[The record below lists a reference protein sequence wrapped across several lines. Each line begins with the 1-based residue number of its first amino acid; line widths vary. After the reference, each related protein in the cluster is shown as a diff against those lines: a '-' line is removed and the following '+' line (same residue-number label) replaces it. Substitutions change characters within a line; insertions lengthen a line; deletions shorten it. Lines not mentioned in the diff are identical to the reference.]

1 MLRRR
6 ADPDCLDDLEA
17 GGALVA
23 MRAPTALV
31 LADQGLIPSA
41 QRASLAETSRP
52 VREECIDPTT
62 LKLTD
67 VGKVFDQLEAIRSIS
82 LNVAKGEFV
91 SLLGP
96 SGCGKSTLLMMMGGL
111 IAPTSGNIV
120 IDGSKVSGPRAD
132 VGVVFQTP
140 ILLPWR
146 SVLDNVLL
154 PIEFLNLPR
163 KDFIDRAHTLLK
175 TVKLEDFAG
184 ALPRQLSGGMRQR
197 VSICRAL
204 INDPS
209 TLLMDEPFSA
219 LDAFTR
225 DEMSVDLLR
234 IWQTYRKTIIFVT
247 HSIREAVFL
256 SDRIVVLGKRPAT
269 VIDEVDVALPRPR
282 GLEMMEE
289 NDFNQYVRHLRRSIE
304 AGHAI

>member
-1 MLRRR
+1 M
-6 ADPDCLDDLEA
+6 
-17 GGALVA
+17 
-23 MRAPTALV
+23 TALV
-31 LADQGLIPSA
+31 LTGQSPIPDAKKAGL
-41 QRASLAETSRP
+41 LGTSRTN
-52 VREECIDPTT
+52 REECIDATT
-62 LKLTD
+62 LQLTN

-82 LNVAKGEFV
+82 LAVAKGEFV

-96 SGCGKSTLLMMMGGL
+96 SGCGKSTLLLMIAGL
-111 IAPTSGNIV
+111 IEPTSGDVIV
-120 IDGSKVSGPRAD
+120 GGSNVLRPRAD

-163 KDFIDRAHTLLK
+163 KNFIERAYALLK
-175 TVKLEDFAG
+175 MVKLEDFAG

-234 IWQTYRKTIIFVT
+234 IWQTYQKTIIFVT

-256 SDRIVVLGKRPAT
+256 SDRICVLGKRPAT
-269 VIDEVDVALPRPR
+269 IIDEIDVGLSRPR
-282 GLEMMEE
+282 CLEMMEE
-289 NDFNQYVRHLRRSIE
+289 NEFNQYVRHLRRSIE
-304 AGHAI
+304 AGHAH

>member
-1 MLRRR
+1 M
-6 ADPDCLDDLEA
+6 
-17 GGALVA
+17 
-23 MRAPTALV
+23 TALV
-31 LADQGLIPSA
+31 LTGQSPIPDAKKAGL
-41 QRASLAETSRP
+41 LGTSRTN
-52 VREECIDPTT
+52 REECIDATT
-62 LKLTD
+62 LQLAN

-82 LNVAKGEFV
+82 LAVAKGEFV

-96 SGCGKSTLLMMMGGL
+96 SGCGKSTLLLMIAGL
-111 IAPTSGNIV
+111 IEPTSGDVIV
-120 IDGSKVSGPRAD
+120 GGSNVLRPRAD

-163 KDFIDRAHTLLK
+163 KNFIERAYALLK
-175 TVKLEDFAG
+175 MVKLEDFAG

-234 IWQTYRKTIIFVT
+234 IWQAYQKTIIFVT

-256 SDRIVVLGKRPAT
+256 SDRICVFGKRPAT
-269 VIDEVDVALPRPR
+269 IIDEIDVGLSRPR
-282 GLEMMEE
+282 CLEMMEE
-289 NDFNQYVRHLRRSIE
+289 NEFNQYVRHLRGSIE
-304 AGHAI
+304 AGHAD

>member
-1 MLRRR
+1 M
-6 ADPDCLDDLEA
+6 
-17 GGALVA
+17 
-23 MRAPTALV
+23 TALV
-31 LADQGLIPSA
+31 LTGQSPMADA
-41 QRASLAETSRP
+41 QKANPLGTSRAI
-52 VREECIDPTT
+52 REECIDATT
-62 LKLTD
+62 LQLTN

-82 LNVAKGEFV
+82 LAVAKGEFV

-96 SGCGKSTLLMMMGGL
+96 SGCGKSTLLLMIAGL
-111 IAPTSGNIV
+111 ITPTSGDIIV
-120 IDGSKVSGPRAD
+120 GGSNVLRPRAD

-154 PIEFLNLPR
+154 PIEFLKLPR
-163 KDFIDRAHTLLK
+163 KNFIERAYALLK
-175 TVKLEDFAG
+175 MVKLEDFAG

-234 IWQTYRKTIIFVT
+234 IWQTYQKTIIFVT
-247 HSIREAVFL
+247 HSIREAVLL
-256 SDRIVVLGKRPAT
+256 SDRIFVLGKRPAT
-269 VIDEVDVALPRPR
+269 IIDEIDVGLSRPR
-282 GLEMMEE
+282 CLEMMEE
-289 NDFNQYVRHLRRSIE
+289 NEFNQYVRHLRRSIE
-304 AGHAI
+304 ASHAR

>member
-1 MLRRR
+1 M
-6 ADPDCLDDLEA
+6 
-17 GGALVA
+17 
-23 MRAPTALV
+23 TALV
-31 LADQGLIPSA
+31 LTDQSPLPDG
-41 QRASLAETSRP
+41 QKASLLGTSRAI
-52 VREECIDPTT
+52 REECIDATT
-62 LKLTD
+62 LQLTN
-67 VGKVFDQLEAIRSIS
+67 VGKIFDQLEAIRSIS
-82 LNVAKGEFV
+82 LAVAKGEFV

-96 SGCGKSTLLMMMGGL
+96 SGCGKSTLLLMIAGL
-111 IAPTSGNIV
+111 ITPTSGDIIV
-120 IDGSKVSGPRAD
+120 GGSNVLRPRAD

-163 KDFIDRAHTLLK
+163 KNFIERAYALLK
-175 TVKLEDFAG
+175 MVKLEDFAG

-234 IWQTYRKTIIFVT
+234 IWQTYQKTIIFVT

-256 SDRIVVLGKRPAT
+256 SDRIFVLGKRPAT
-269 VIDEVDVALPRPR
+269 IIDEIDIGLSRPR
-282 GLEMMEE
+282 RLEMMEE
-289 NDFNQYVRHLRRSIE
+289 NEFNQYVRHLRRSIE
-304 AGHAI
+304 AGHAP

>member
-1 MLRRR
+1 M
-6 ADPDCLDDLEA
+6 
-17 GGALVA
+17 
-23 MRAPTALV
+23 TALV
-31 LADQGLIPSA
+31 LTDQSPLPDG
-41 QRASLAETSRP
+41 QKASLLGTSRAI
-52 VREECIDPTT
+52 REECIDATT
-62 LKLTD
+62 LQLTN
-67 VGKVFDQLEAIRSIS
+67 VGKIFDQLEAIRSIS
-82 LNVAKGEFV
+82 LAVAKGEFV

-96 SGCGKSTLLMMMGGL
+96 SGCGKSTLLLMMAGL
-111 IAPTSGNIV
+111 ITPTSGNVIV
-120 IDGSKVSGPRAD
+120 GGSNVRTPRAD

-163 KDFIDRAHTLLK
+163 KNFIERAYALLK
-175 TVKLEDFAG
+175 MVRLEDFAG

-225 DEMSVDLLR
+225 DKMSVDLLR
-234 IWQTYRKTIIFVT
+234 IWQTYQKTIIFVT
-247 HSIREAVFL
+247 HCIREAVFL
-256 SDRIVVLGKRPAT
+256 SDRVFVLGNRPAT
-269 VIDEVDVALPRPR
+269 IIDEMKIGLPRPR
-282 GLEMMEE
+282 ALEMMEE
-289 NDFNQYVRHLRRSIE
+289 NDFNQYVRHLRCSIE
-304 AGHAI
+304 AGHAH

>member
-1 MLRRR
+1 M
-6 ADPDCLDDLEA
+6 
-17 GGALVA
+17 
-23 MRAPTALV
+23 TALV
-31 LADQGLIPSA
+31 LTGQSPMPDA
-41 QRASLAETSRP
+41 QKASLLGTSHTI
-52 VREECIDPTT
+52 REKCIDATT
-62 LKLTD
+62 LQLTN

-82 LNVAKGEFV
+82 LAVAKGEFV

-96 SGCGKSTLLMMMGGL
+96 SGCGKSTLLLMIAGL
-111 IAPTSGNIV
+111 ITPTSGDIIV
-120 IDGSKVSGPRAD
+120 GGSNVLRPRAD

-163 KDFIDRAHTLLK
+163 KNFIERAYALLK
-175 TVKLEDFAG
+175 MVKLEDFAG

-234 IWQTYRKTIIFVT
+234 IWQTYQKTIIFVT

-256 SDRIVVLGKRPAT
+256 SDRIFVLGKRPAT
-269 VIDEVDVALPRPR
+269 IIDEIDIGLSRPR
-282 GLEMMEE
+282 RLEMMEE
-289 NDFNQYVRHLRRSIE
+289 NEFNQYVRHLRRSIE
-304 AGHAI
+304 AGHAP

>member
-1 MLRRR
+1 M
-6 ADPDCLDDLEA
+6 
-17 GGALVA
+17 
-23 MRAPTALV
+23 TALV
-31 LADQGLIPSA
+31 LTGQSPMPDA
-41 QRASLAETSRP
+41 QKASLLGTSRTI
-52 VREECIDPTT
+52 REECIDATT
-62 LKLTD
+62 LQLTN
-67 VGKVFDQLEAIRSIS
+67 VGKVFDQLEAIQSIS
-82 LNVAKGEFV
+82 LAVAKGEFV

-96 SGCGKSTLLMMMGGL
+96 SGCGKSTLLLMIAGL
-111 IAPTSGNIV
+111 ITPTSGDVIV
-120 IDGSKVSGPRAD
+120 GGSNVLRPRAD

-163 KDFIDRAHTLLK
+163 KNFIERAYALLK
-175 TVKLEDFAG
+175 MVKLEDFAG

-234 IWQTYRKTIIFVT
+234 IWQTYQKTIIFVT

-256 SDRIVVLGKRPAT
+256 SDRIFVLGKRPAT
-269 VIDEVDVALPRPR
+269 IIDEIDVGLSRPR
-282 GLEMMEE
+282 CLEMMEE
-289 NDFNQYVRHLRRSIE
+289 NEFNQYVRHLRRSIE
-304 AGHAI
+304 AGHAH

>member
-1 MLRRR
+1 M
-6 ADPDCLDDLEA
+6 
-17 GGALVA
+17 
-23 MRAPTALV
+23 TALV
-31 LADQGLIPSA
+31 LTGQSPIADA
-41 QRASLAETSRP
+41 QKASLLGTSRP
-52 VREECIDPTT
+52 IREECVDPTT
-62 LKLTD
+62 LQLTN

-82 LNVAKGEFV
+82 LAVAKGEFV

-96 SGCGKSTLLMMMGGL
+96 SGCGKSTLLLMIAGL
-111 IAPTSGNIV
+111 IAPTSGDV
-120 IDGSKVSGPRAD
+120 ILGGSNVLRPRAD

-163 KDFIDRAHTLLK
+163 KNFIERAYALLK
-175 TVKLEDFAG
+175 MVKLEDFAG

-204 INDPS
+204 INDPG

-234 IWQTYRKTIIFVT
+234 IWQTYQKTIIFVT

-256 SDRIVVLGKRPAT
+256 SDRIFVLGKRPAT
-269 VIDEVDVALPRPR
+269 IIDEIDVGLSRPR
-282 GLEMMEE
+282 RLEMMEE
-289 NDFNQYVRHLRRSIE
+289 NEFNQYVRHLRGSIE
-304 AGHAI
+304 AGHAD

>member
-1 MLRRR
+1 M
-6 ADPDCLDDLEA
+6 
-17 GGALVA
+17 
-23 MRAPTALV
+23 TALV
-31 LADQGLIPSA
+31 LAGQNPIPGA
-41 QRASLAETSRP
+41 QRTGLVESSRP
-52 VREECIDPTT
+52 IREECIDPIT
-62 LKLTD
+62 LQLTN

-82 LNVAKGEFV
+82 LSVAKGEFV

-96 SGCGKSTLLMMMGGL
+96 SGCGKSTLLMMIGGL
-111 IAPTSGNIV
+111 IAPTSGDI
-120 IDGSKVSGPRAD
+120 IIEGSKVLRPRAD

-140 ILLPWR
+140 TLLPWR

-154 PIEFLNLPR
+154 PVEFLKLPR
-163 KDFIDRAHTLLK
+163 KDFIDRAHSLLK
-175 TVKLEDFAG
+175 MVKLEDFAG

-256 SDRIVVLGKRPAT
+256 SDRTACGSWNCT
-269 VIDEVDVALPRPR
+269 
-282 GLEMMEE
+282 
-289 NDFNQYVRHLRRSIE
+289 S
-304 AGHAI
+304 

>member
-1 MLRRR
+1 M
-6 ADPDCLDDLEA
+6 
-17 GGALVA
+17 
-23 MRAPTALV
+23 TALV
-31 LADQGLIPSA
+31 LTGQSSIPDA
-41 QRASLAETSRP
+41 QKASLLGTSRP
-52 VREECIDPTT
+52 IREECIDPIT
-62 LKLTD
+62 LQLNN

-82 LNVAKGEFV
+82 LAVAKGEFV

-96 SGCGKSTLLMMMGGL
+96 SGCGKSTLLLMIAGL
-111 IAPTSGNIV
+111 IAPTSGDV
-120 IDGSKVSGPRAD
+120 ILGGSNVLRPRAD

-163 KDFIDRAHTLLK
+163 KNFIERAYALLK
-175 TVKLEDFAG
+175 MVKLEDFAG

-204 INDPS
+204 INDPG

-234 IWQTYRKTIIFVT
+234 IWQTYQKTIIFVT

-256 SDRIVVLGKRPAT
+256 SDRIFVLGKRPAT
-269 VIDEVDVALPRPR
+269 IIDEIDVGLSRPR
-282 GLEMMEE
+282 RLEMMEE
-289 NDFNQYVRHLRRSIE
+289 NEFNQYVRHLRRSIE
-304 AGHAI
+304 AGHAD

>member
-1 MLRRR
+1 MLRCARNDGAPR
-6 ADPDCLDDLEA
+6 YPA
-17 GGALVA
+17 GNPRFL
-23 MRAPTALV
+23 
-31 LADQGLIPSA
+31 S
-41 QRASLAETSRP
+41 S
-52 VREECIDPTT
+52 
-62 LKLTD
+62 
-67 VGKVFDQLEAIRSIS
+67 
-82 LNVAKGEFV
+82 
-91 SLLGP
+91 
-96 SGCGKSTLLMMMGGL
+96 
-111 IAPTSGNIV
+111 APTSGNIV
-120 IDGSKVSGPRAD
+120 IDGSEVSGPRAD

-163 KDFIDRAHTLLK
+163 KNFIDRAHTLLK

>member
-1 MLRRR
+1 M
-6 ADPDCLDDLEA
+6 
-17 GGALVA
+17 
-23 MRAPTALV
+23 TALV
-31 LADQGLIPSA
+31 LAGQNPIPGA
-41 QRASLAETSRP
+41 QRTGLVESSRP
-52 VREECIDPTT
+52 IREECIDPIT
-62 LKLTD
+62 LQLTN

-82 LNVAKGEFV
+82 LSVAKGEFV

-96 SGCGKSTLLMMMGGL
+96 SGCGKSTLLMMIGGL
-111 IAPTSGNIV
+111 IAPTSGDIL
-120 IDGSKVSGPRAD
+120 IEGSKVLRPRAD

-140 ILLPWR
+140 TLLPWR

-154 PIEFLNLPR
+154 PVEFLKLPR
-163 KDFIDRAHTLLK
+163 KDFIDRAHGLLK
-175 TVKLEDFAG
+175 MVKLEDFAG
-184 ALPRQLSGGMRQR
+184 ALPRQLSGGMRQL

-256 SDRIVVLGKRPAT
+256 SDRIFILGKRPAT
-269 VIDEVDVALPRPR
+269 VIEEVDVELPRPR
-282 GLEMMEE
+282 RLEMMEE
-289 NDFNQYVRHLRRSIE
+289 NGFNQYVRHLRRSIE
-304 AGHAI
+304 AGHA